1 MKLSFKDDILMTLF
15 GGGIADY
22 DILEKCEYDFE
33 DILSYIDSFC
43 SREEMDFNSI
53 LLGAIDLYRSN
64 LENAIENKKAE
75 MEENLKYLE
84 NRLDYVAYGKTD
96 LMEIEVARAD
106 LEKIEKLY
114 PFDDIEYN
122 TNYLDT
128 QIWVADDEIK
138 AIYKEFLS
146 KEVDEENEKIGFC
159 ELDLD

>member
-22 DILEKCEYDFE
+22 DMLEKCEYDFE

-146 KEVDEENEKIGFC
+146 KEVDKENEKIGFC

>member
-22 DILEKCEYDFE
+22 DMLEKCEYDFE

-43 SREEMDFNSI
+43 SREEMDFNAI

-64 LENAIENKKAE
+64 LEKAIENKKRE
-75 MEENLKYLE
+75 LEDNWKYLE
-84 NRLDYVAYGKTD
+84 NELEICGYGKREI
-96 LMEIEVARAD
+96 MEIEIARAD

>member
-22 DILEKCEYDFE
+22 DMLEKCEYDFE